1 MRNVRKEEAQLILR
15 MHELRKVLVTLSSTM
30 QLILGH
36 IQLCTRNV
44 EIQTMNVIGAQQDIP
59 LFVFQTKAVAIF
71 ATHVTT
77 FGFAGLRDV

>member
-1 MRNVRKEEAQLILR
+1 
-15 MHELRKVLVTLSSTM
+15 
-30 QLILGH
+30 
-36 IQLCTRNV
+36 
-44 EIQTMNVIGAQQDIP
+44 MNVIGAQQDIP